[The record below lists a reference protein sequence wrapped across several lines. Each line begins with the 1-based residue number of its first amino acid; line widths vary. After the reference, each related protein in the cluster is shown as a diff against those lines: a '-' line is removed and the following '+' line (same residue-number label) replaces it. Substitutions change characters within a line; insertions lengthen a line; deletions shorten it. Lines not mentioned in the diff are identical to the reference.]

1 MDNYPL
7 GAAHDPEA
15 PYNKVIKTENVDII
29 VDATIFIS
37 MDIELDDNNPTK
49 DMIHD
54 YICSKYNIKPSRLTV
69 NDYDIF

>member
-1 MDNYPL
+1 MDNYPP

-15 PYNKVIKTENVDII
+15 PYNKVVKTENVDII
-29 VDATIFIS
+29 VEATIFVS
-37 MDIELDDNNPTK
+37 MDIEISDLNK

-69 NDYDIF
+69 DDYDIF